1 MSIADIRR
9 GRIGDL
15 RAENNQLAVELAIA
29 VAEVARLTRVLLD
42 IEHWVD
48 TADSLD
54 GASAQVVQL
63 VERALGEPGDPRR
76 ATTSASTTAG
86 SKGGGHER
94 EDGVRLVL

>member
-48 TADSLD
+48 TAESLD
-54 GASAQVVQL
+54 DASAHVVHL
-63 VERALGEPGDPRR
+63 VERALGESGDPRR
-76 ATTSASTTAG
+76 ATTSDPIP
-86 SKGGGHER
+86 K
-94 EDGVRLVL
+94 